1 MRPPKKQEKEVPVV
15 SERVLRRLLEA
26 CSGSTFEDR
35 RDTAI
40 IRTFL
45 DTGAR
50 LEELANLELPDLELD
65 EQAIYVLGKGGR
77 ERTLPLGAKTTKEL
91 DRYLRARRRHDL
103 RDERWLWLGPRGHLT
118 KSGIAQMLRRRSAAA
133 GIDPPIH
140 PHQLRH
146 TFAHLWLAEGGNDQD
161 LMRIAGWRSLQMMQ
175 RYAASAASER
185 ARAAHRRLSPGDRI

>member
-1 MRPPKKQEKEVPVV
+1 MR
-15 SERVLRRLLEA
+15 SLLEA
-26 CSGSTFEDR
+26 CSGRTFEDR

-50 LEELANLELPDLELD
+50 LEELANLQLSDLELD

-91 DRYLRARRRHDL
+91 DRYLRARRRHSL
-103 RDERWLWLGPRGHLT
+103 RDEHWLWLGPQGHLT

-146 TFAHLWLAEGGNDQD
+146 TFAHLWLAEGGNEQD
-161 LMRIAGWRSLQMMQ
+161 LMRIAGWRSPQMMQ
-175 RYAASAASER
+175 RYAASAAPER